1 MDRRTALKNLSLSIG
16 YVVSVPTMMNMLSSC
31 TSDPV
36 SWKPLF
42 LNESEKKSIS
52 HLVDI
57 IIPSSDELPG
67 ALDVNVPQFIDKM
80 YKDVETQEKQNQF
93 REGAS
98 FFASKFESKFNKNI
112 KKGNKDE
119 IKELFETYFKL
130 SEKEQKEV
138 LKNLYKKESDV
149 NSNDKENYLIYKFL
163 FSVRYYSL
171 FGYYSSEKV
180 GEEVLNYDPIPGKY
194 EACVPLKDIGN
205 AWSL

>member
-1 MDRRTALKNLSLSIG
+1 MDRRAALKNLSLSIG
-16 YVVSVPTMMNMLSSC
+16 YVVSVPTVMNMLSSC

-36 SWKPLF
+36 SWKPIF
-42 LNESEKKSIS
+42 LNESEKILVG

-57 IIPSSDELPG
+57 IIPSSQELPG

-80 YKDVETQEKQNQF
+80 YKEVETVEKQNQF

-98 FFASKFESKFNKNI
+98 HFAKVFESKFNTKI
-112 KKGNKDE
+112 EKANKDE
-119 IKELFETYFKL
+119 IKKLFENYFKL
-130 SEKEQKEV
+130 SQKEQEEA
-138 LKNLYKKESDV
+138 LQYRYKKESEV
-149 NSNDKENYLIYKFL
+149 SSENRENYLIYKFL

-171 FGYYSSEKV
+171 FGYYSSERV